1 MSKHKNSDS
10 LTPIGLTVHSM
21 PTPESTLMESA
32 QRTRKGRKW
41 LLLIVLVSAAPVIAS
56 YLTYYVIRPQS
67 TKSYGQLISP
77 QRDLPALQATNLE
90 GGSVDLR
97 TLQGQWLL
105 VTVADA
111 ACDADCEKHLYLLR
125 QLHIGMGADRLKMDR
140 VWLVTG
146 NQPIPDRLLPGLEGT
161 TVLRVDASALGK
173 WLDAES
179 GHELKDH
186 LYLVDPLGHWM
197 MRFPPKTDLS
207 AATQIKH
214 NLVRLMRAANSWD
227 RAGR

>member
-1 MSKHKNSDS
+1 MS
-10 LTPIGLTVHSM
+10 PIGLTVHSM
-21 PTPESTLMESA
+21 PTPESTLMESTK
-32 QRTRKGRKW
+32 RTRKGRKW

-77 QRDLPALQATNLE
+77 QRDLPALQASDLE
-90 GGSVDLR
+90 GRRIDLR

-105 VTVADA
+105 VAVGDA

-125 QLHIGMGADRLKMDR
+125 QLHVGMGADRLKMER

-146 NQPIPDRLLPGLEGT
+146 KEPVADRLLPGLEGT
-161 TVLRVDASALGK
+161 TVLRVDESALGK
-173 WLDAES
+173 WLYPET
-179 GHELKDH
+179 GHALKDH

-207 AATQIKH
+207 SATQIKH

-227 RAGR
+227 RPGR